1 MYIFVG
7 STNPVKI
14 NATTMAASETWPMV
28 KVEGIEVPSG
38 IKAQPLSD
46 DETRLG
52 SENRAKAV
60 LALGKQQLLA
70 QGLSEA
76 DLQTNLLGVGLEG
89 GIFEKEN
96 GEWWSTV
103 WASVLDLQGQLFQ
116 SNGARFKV
124 PDIIAQKLAAGGE
137 MGPVVSQLVGQENIK
152 QKNGA
157 IGVITENFVDRTEE
171 YTAIVKLALGLWYG
185 RDWEKKL

>member
-14 NATTMAASETWPMV
+14 NSTITAASETWPMV
-28 KVEGIEVPSG
+28 KVVGLEVPSG

-60 LALGKQQLLA
+60 LNLGKQQLLE

-137 MGPVVSQLVGQENIK
+137 MGPVVSQLIGQENIK
-152 QKNGA
+152 QKSGA
-157 IGVITENFVDRTEE
+157 IGVITQNFIDRTEE
-171 YTAIVKLALGLWYG
+171 YTTIVKLALGLWYG